1 MKVNGF
7 IIPVR
12 GNCRAMNEERKNFS
26 VLTHV
31 SEHLWNDRI
40 GAYVERSEKAQI
52 NNPVMSRDRN
62 LGVRF
67 HYRRHNAFLDQERY
81 DRMSADFVKRQGVFV
96 KYYTVTMDVD
106 DNSLFHEDN
115 LRTVDREFDFRV
127 LIGFQP
133 QKELYDRY
141 GIQFDGKME
150 LQFLMTYFLE
160 CNYQSLREH

>member
-26 VLTHV
+26 VLTNV

-62 LGVRF
+62 L
-67 HYRRHNAFLDQERY
+67 L
-81 DRMSADFVKRQGVFV
+81 
-96 KYYTVTMDVD
+96 
-106 DNSLFHEDN
+106 SLIH
-115 LRTVDREFDFRV
+115 
-127 LIGFQP
+127 I
-133 QKELYDRY
+133 
-141 GIQFDGKME
+141 
-150 LQFLMTYFLE
+150 
-160 CNYQSLREH
+160 